1 MKYKQQKYIIIFSL
15 VICIILLIYKISIK
29 KNVDNLVILYVIR
42 SIPKYYETRIKSQYD
57 TWFKFL
63 TKNDKVLIA
72 SEKKNH
78 NNKFDLNYNIPDC
91 PPGHGDGPCCS
102 ESNALVKALNN
113 YKFDWIFILDDD
125 VYLYPPKVR
134 EIINK
139 YKDNH
144 DIAIGTVGCG
154 AKDIS
159 GFCGGG
165 GYGFSRRV
173 LEKLIDN
180 NENEFLNIY
189 KNHCNNTQYC
199 DITTADLL
207 VKKNIELINIPEL
220 RPWGIQKSDENDILE
235 NKVAT
240 LHYYGG
246 ELTKDYKEIPE
257 KMGYLHNL
265 FKKIKENSTNFK
277 EFFSN
282 RDRITN
288 LITTSPI
295 PSMPSINI
303 IKRTIESL
311 KLIPYLYNA
320 PLIICFDGYEVKND
334 KLDNKCTQNDSID
347 KQYIYDE
354 YKRNVKEYLKDK
366 TNVTFIELKER
377 ECLTNSIIKGLE
389 YVNTK
394 YINIIQHDLILIK
407 SFNIENILNIMD
419 DKKNNINLVRYVYN
433 TNEWHQNYV
442 RNEGCK
448 DDLDDNNTIIINRQK
463 FSQCNHF
470 GDNNHIVSTEF
481 YKTKIVPKLKEYTF
495 PEYDIRCYPIDYNDY
510 SFYYLGDIND
520 GYYIRHI
527 DGRNTKL

>member
-1 MKYKQQKYIIIFSL
+1 MKYKQQKYIIIFIL

-78 NNKFDLNYNIPDC
+78 NNKFDLNFNIPDC

-144 DIAIGTVGCG
+144 GIAIGTVGCV

-180 NENEFLNIY
+180 NENEFLNLY

-207 VKKNIELINIPEL
+207 VKKGIELINIPEL

-265 FKKIKENSTNFK
+265 FKKIKEKFTNFK

-282 RDRITN
+282 RDRIYISLTSIPSRLENNKFKEILESLLNQTNIFEKILLNIPYYSIRFKQDYNIPNFLKTNKYKDKIKIIRCEDYGAGTKLLGCLDYLNNIHKNDKTNIYIIILDDDRIYDSNIINNLYKSQQNNPNSIITNILGKDNLDVEIPYGCDGISIPYN
-288 LITTSPI
+288 LINNKEI
-295 PSMPSINI
+295 KDFFYKHENVCRYVDDVFWYKYFVLEKKYNI
-303 IKRTIESL
+303 IKSDVKTGNIDMQL
-311 KLIPYLYNA
+311 NN
-320 PLIICFDGYEVKND
+320 PLVAE
-334 KLDNKCTQNDSID
+334 QN
-347 KQYIYDE
+347 
-354 YKRNVKEYLKDK
+354 
-366 TNVTFIELKER
+366 ELK
-377 ECLTNSIIKGLE
+377 
-389 YVNTK
+389 
-394 YINIIQHDLILIK
+394 
-407 SFNIENILNIMD
+407 
-419 DKKNNINLVRYVYN
+419 RY
-433 TNEWHQNYV
+433 
-442 RNEGCK
+442 
-448 DDLDDNNTIIINRQK
+448 DDNNEKGLNFK
-463 FSQCNHF
+463 CL
-470 GDNNHIVSTEF
+470 NN
-481 YKTKIVPKLKEYTF
+481 
-495 PEYDIRCYPIDYNDY
+495 
-510 SFYYLGDIND
+510 
-520 GYYIRHI
+520 
-527 DGRNTKL
+527 